1 LSWKNR
7 VALKV
12 FTVLKYF
19 LSFRIFE
26 QLVLALKNRVALK
39 FSTVWNILFTF
50 IFFEQLA
57 LILKKQSCPEIVHC
71 IEYNFYI
78 QKF

>member
-1 LSWKNR
+1 M
-7 VALKV
+7 
-12 FTVLKYF
+12 
-19 LSFRIFE
+19 
-26 QLVLALKNRVALK
+26 LALKNRVALK